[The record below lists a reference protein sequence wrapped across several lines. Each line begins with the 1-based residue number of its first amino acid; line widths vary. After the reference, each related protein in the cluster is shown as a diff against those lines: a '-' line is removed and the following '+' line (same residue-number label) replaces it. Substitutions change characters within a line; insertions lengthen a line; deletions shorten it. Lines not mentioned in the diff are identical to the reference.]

1 MQRMLVVGAKG
12 MLGHDIVKTF
22 TGQYELTGVD
32 IDTMDITDMS
42 SVERVFGDVRPH
54 IVINCSAFTN
64 VDACETEQ
72 AAAFAVNA
80 HGVRNLAAASR
91 QCDAVLVHYSTDY
104 VFDGS
109 GTAPWTE
116 ESIPAPLNVYGA
128 SKFKGEEHIRQ
139 LHDAH
144 LILRTSWLYG
154 KNGKNFVTT
163 ILKLVGEN
171 KQLRVVNDQVGAPT
185 YTVDLAAQTRALLD
199 AGCRGT
205 FNACNEGWCSWYDFA
220 RAILEEAG
228 VTGVEV
234 LPVDSDAF
242 PRPAAR
248 PRNSRLN
255 MNKLRN
261 ATGAPFPPW
270 RDALHRYLKE
280 IGLS

>member
-1 MQRMLVVGAKG
+1 MQRMLVVGEKG

-22 TGQYELTGVD
+22 SGQYELTGVD
-32 IDTMDITDMS
+32 IDTMDITDMA

-72 AAAFAVNA
+72 ATAFAVNA
-80 HGVRNLAAASR
+80 HGVKNLATASK

-163 ILKLVGEN
+163 ILKLAGEK
-171 KQLRVVNDQVGAPT
+171 KQLRVVKDQVGAPT
-185 YTVDLAAQTRALLD
+185 YTMDLAAQTRVLLD
-199 AGCRGT
+199 AACRGT
-205 FNACNEGWCSWYDFA
+205 FHACNEGWCSWYDFA
-220 RAILEEAG
+220 RAILEEVG

-234 LPVDSDAF
+234 LPVDSGAF

-248 PRNSRLN
+248 PKNSRLD
-255 MNKLRN
+255 MTKLRN
-261 ATGAPFPPW
+261 ATGVPFPPW
-270 RDALHRYLKE
+270 RDALRRYIKE